1 MRPTDAGNRFERKR
15 WLAWLIVAAI
25 ALVGAELVLRF
36 TEWDIVKFAYDY
48 RQVFRY
54 HDRWYTDYE
63 PATSTH
69 IRLPADQGYI
79 LNFLVTV
86 NQHGFRSTDL
96 PVEHHDE
103 NRANIKYI
111 HAIGDSFTMG
121 WGVNYESSYPAQLD
135 TQLSPE
141 YAVLNLGLNGFGA
154 IGATEKSLEVEQRFP
169 PAYAIYLATAND
181 YDDDH
186 IATVYAQRPWL
197 VHRLMDL
204 INLLRRTTYMATVPF
219 AVRWWIYYRDTPRWQ
234 AASLTLQPVAG
245 HSNDAIGKASK
256 RAIEAYAQ
264 ALTDR
269 NVPFLVVG
277 HGNSEVVTD
286 IVRFCKEQDIPTL
299 HVLVPAA
306 LNLAG
311 GDGHFNGYGNQ
322 RIADSLILFAI
333 VVRIGF
339 NDSTGIRFKNLL
351 AHSQRWIHI
360 LRRINK
366 W

>member
-1 MRPTDAGNRFERKR
+1 VRPTDAGNRFERKR

-141 YAVLNLGLNGFGA
+141 YDVLNLGLNGFGA

-219 AVRWWIYYRDTPRWQ
+219 AVRWWIYYRDAQVASGQPDSTARCRALQRCYRQSVQ
-234 AASLTLQPVAG
+234 AGDRGLRASP
-245 HSNDAIGKASK
+245 DRSK
-256 RAIEAYAQ
+256 RPVPRRRPRKFGSGHRHR
-264 ALTDR
+264 ALLQGT
-269 NVPFLVVG
+269 G
-277 HGNSEVVTD
+277 H
-286 IVRFCKEQDIPTL
+286 P
-299 HVLVPAA
+299 HVARP
-306 LNLAG
+306 
-311 GDGHFNGYGNQ
+311 
-322 RIADSLILFAI
+322 
-333 VVRIGF
+333 
-339 NDSTGIRFKNLL
+339 STGSLESGWGGWPLQWLRQPTYRRFVNT
-351 AHSQRWIHI
+351 
-360 LRRINK
+360 LRNCCANRI
-366 W
+366 